1 MAEATAVPAWGS
13 SWDEPLFREFME
25 VLGAHF
31 ARKGQ
36 GVAATERGI
45 RAGGAEFPLATLADL
60 CRYMPKAQW
69 PRAIAGHFK
78 RIEDTAAD
86 VAALEAR
93 KDLAGIRAQLR
104 VRIYPE
110 RFQETEEGKRGV
122 MVPVAPG
129 IVGVVEL
136 TGKGGGEVVSADH
149 IANWGVSPSAVFEAA
164 RRNHPRRSARRE
176 TGPEFEVSI
185 LMGDDEHVATE
196 VLFLDHYIGAD
207 PPAGTL
213 VVVPTQSAMVW
224 HEVRDG
230 GAIQALQTLIVVAH
244 QLFERGPGAI
254 LPMLYWWRRGK
265 FFMLPLEVQGENI
278 RFSPPVEFVAAME
291 AIGVKL

>member
-1 MAEATAVPAWGS
+1 MAEPNAVPDWAS
-13 SWDEPLFREFME
+13 SYDDALFREFME
-25 VLGAHF
+25 ALGAHF
-31 ARKGQ
+31 SRKGQ
-36 GVAATERGI
+36 GVEATAQGI
-45 RAGGAEFPLATLADL
+45 RAGGQAFVLHTLADL
-60 CRYMPKAQW
+60 CRHMPKAQW

-78 RIEDTAAD
+78 RIEDRAAG
-86 VAALEAR
+86 VAELAAR
-93 KDLAGIRAQLR
+93 ADLAEVRSQLR

-110 RFQETEEGKRGV
+110 RFQETEEGKRAL
-122 MVPVAPG
+122 MQPVAPG

-136 TGKGGGEVVSADH
+136 TGKGGGQAVGAEQLSK
-149 IANWGVSPSAVFEAA
+149 WGVSPSAVFEAA
-164 RRNHPRRSARRE
+164 RMNHARRKARLE
-176 TGPEFEVSI
+176 KGPEFEVSI

-196 VLFLDHYIGAD
+196 MLFLDHYIGTD

-213 VVVPTQSAMVW
+213 LVVPTQSAMVW
-224 HEVRDG
+224 HEVKDA

-244 QLFERGPGAI
+244 QLFERGPGAV

-278 RFSPPVEFVAAME
+278 RFAPPVEFVAALE